1 MSFLAVAGLYD
12 RPSSS
17 TRKRWMSK
25 QPIVDPVTIS
35 VVVRTILS
43 FVIGDYFRH
52 ECMAFFSVRP
62 VQEKDRSRAR
72 DVPALVIV
80 GFGPVGRIGCIVETL
95 GTTNKNIQILS
106 TASESVF
113 VMTSLSA

>member
-1 MSFLAVAGLYD
+1 MKGDDANMTREMSFFGGCRLYD
-12 RPSSS
+12 KPFSS

-35 VVVRTILS
+35 VIVRTILS

-72 DVPALVIV
+72 DVISFP
-80 GFGPVGRIGCIVETL
+80 T
-95 GTTNKNIQILS
+95 
-106 TASESVF
+106 
-113 VMTSLSA
+113 